1 MSFTRNHRI
10 PLYMATELTRRA
22 NTITADGDYF
32 WPVRPYQE
40 ATVMIEFTTAGSA
53 GTVSLKRGNGDPEL
67 DKNDTAIVVNFD
79 DTAGEA
85 YVVNPTGGHINFTAA
100 SFAGS
105 PVAKI
110 TVFQAPVA

>member
-1 MSFTRNHRI
+1 
-10 PLYMATELTRRA
+10 MATKLTRRA

-40 ATVMIEFTTAGSA
+40 ATVKIKFTTAGSA
-53 GTVSLKRGNGDPEL
+53 GTIALKDNQGDPVL
-67 DKNDTAIVVNFD
+67 DAVGGSAIIVNHN

-85 YVVNPTGGHINFTAA
+85 YVVNPTGGHLNFTVA

-105 PVAKI
+105 PVAEI
-110 TVFQAPVA
+110 NVIQAPND